1 MYAKVEFE
9 CGTNVRDFCEEGGE
23 EKKSWGE
30 AAALKDRWATVVA
43 GGNADEAE
51 NGIARTSNHGNLDR

>member
-9 CGTNVRDFCEEGGE
+9 RGTNVRDFCEEGGE
-23 EKKSWGE
+23 EKQSWGE
-30 AAALKDRWATVVA
+30 AAALKGRWATAVA

-51 NGIARTSNHGNLDR
+51 KRYRQNIEPRKSR